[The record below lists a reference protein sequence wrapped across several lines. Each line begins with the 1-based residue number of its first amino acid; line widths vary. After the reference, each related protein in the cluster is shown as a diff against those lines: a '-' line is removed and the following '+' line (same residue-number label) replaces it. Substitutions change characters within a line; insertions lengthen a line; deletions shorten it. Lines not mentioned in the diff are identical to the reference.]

1 MGAFFIARDS
11 IPPQACA
18 KLDEAHR
25 DHGFQPARTIKFN
38 GYSIYQYRKL
48 DGEGGIFWQWGEEHF
63 AALTGQLL
71 YRGLQGAEAQRH
83 YCEDLAG
90 EGLAEDRVI
99 GQFAI
104 LLKDARGLR
113 LFTDRMGFFQA
124 YYNAA
129 QGIAASSFWALLEL
143 LPKITVDPAG
153 VYEYAWNG
161 ATFGGK
167 SFVREIGRLPARTLI
182 ELGHDMKLVAFE
194 SGQTPAAGGMRHR
207 LDDYAEDHAERARS
221 LFGDLAE
228 AYGNRL
234 RISFS
239 SGYDSRLMLAALKS
253 VGAQPSLFVYGKD
266 GDTDVEVAEN
276 VAESEGLEL
285 DVIDKTY
292 LGDAPGALSPDRQK
306 RDFVTFDAWKVD
318 GIFDG
323 GEDDPDRRSRHTAG
337 RVPLNGSLGEIY
349 RNFFYL
355 RDRPMALEDVASSF
369 FSAYAPQA
377 CSERFSASDYR
388 QTLAKAFQRE
398 LATDEPIISRAQV
411 ESLYPLVR
419 GRYWTG
425 RDVNLNLRFGRMFFP
440 FMQAQLIEGTDE
452 IPIAFKE
459 YGQLEARII
468 CLLDRRI
475 ASIPSG
481 YGFAFSQPPP
491 LRYRAKLWMTLFR
504 PPWLRRKTYRIRF
517 AKPRP
522 FPPYLERDFLE
533 KLMDP
538 SMPYMQRYFNIE
550 RLHDPDAF
558 NRVAT
563 MEYVFQTYSADE

>member
-1 MGAFFIARDS
+1 MGAFFIAHDS
-11 IPPQACA
+11 IPSAACA
-18 KLDEAHR
+18 KLDQAHR
-25 DHGFQPARTIKFN
+25 EHGFQPVRTIKFN
-38 GYSIYQYRKL
+38 GFNFYHYRKL
-48 DGEGGIFWQWGEEHF
+48 DGEGGIFWQWGEDHF

-71 YRGLQGAEAQRH
+71 YRGLQGEEALRL

-104 LLKDARGLR
+104 LLKDAWGLR
-113 LFTDRMGFFQA
+113 LFTDRMGFKHV
-124 YYNAA
+124 YYNTAR
-129 QGIAASSFWALLEL
+129 GIASSSFWALLEL
-143 LPKITVDPAG
+143 LPKLTVDPAG

-161 ATFGGK
+161 AAFGGK
-167 SFVREIGRLPARTLI
+167 SFVREISRLPARTLI
-182 ELGHDMKLVAFE
+182 ELGREMKLVPL
-194 SGQTPAAGGMRHR
+194 GPGPASTGSGMRPR
-207 LDDYAEDHAERARS
+207 LDDYAEDHAERARI

-253 VGAQPSLFVYGKD
+253 VGVQPSLFVYGKA
-266 GDTDVEVAEN
+266 GDTDVEVAKK

-292 LGDAPGALSPDRQK
+292 LGDPPGALSPDRQK
-306 RDFVTFDAWKVD
+306 RDFVSFDAWKVD
-318 GIFDG
+318 GIFDN
-323 GEDDPDRRSRHTAG
+323 GEDEPDRRSRHAEG

-377 CSERFSASDYR
+377 CSDRFSPGEYR
-388 QTLAKAFQRE
+388 QTLAKAFQHE
-398 LATDEPIISRAQV
+398 LGTDEQVVSRAQV
-411 ESLYPLVR
+411 ESIYPLVR
-419 GRYWTG
+419 GRFWTA

-440 FMQAQLIEGTDE
+440 FMQAQLIEGTE
-452 IPIAFKE
+452 EVPIAFKE

-468 CLLDRRI
+468 CLLDRHV
-475 ASIPSG
+475 AAIPSG
-481 YGFAFSQPPP
+481 YGYAFSQPPP
-491 LRYRAKLWMTLFR
+491 LKYRAKLWMTLFR
-504 PPWLRRKTYRIRF
+504 PPWLRQKTYGIRF

-538 SMPYMQRYFNIE
+538 AMPYMRRYFHTE

-563 MEYVFQTYSADE
+563 MEYIFQRYSADE